1 MALQSMKAAWE
12 RQLKDGAQGGQLAGE
27 EREAGRKKLNTE
39 GVMVDQHKRERQ
51 LKDGAQG
58 GQLAGGRE
66 RSWEEEAEY

>member
-1 MALQSMKAAWE
+1 ML
-12 RQLKDGAQGGQLAGE
+12 GE

>member
-1 MALQSMKAAWE
+1 MAAFDMLVTRIKAEGKNEKEHQRKGQRWPCMHMALRSMKAAW
-12 RQLKDGAQGGQLAGE
+12 
-27 EREAGRKKLNTE
+27 
-39 GVMVDQHKRERQ
+39 ERQ